1 MSIDPDIFRL
11 DPVEARL
18 LGCLVEKAALTP
30 EAYPLT
36 VNAAVLAANQKSSRE
51 PVMNLEPG
59 AVEHALR
66 RLEDRK
72 LVAVVHGARAQRYE
86 HRLDTA
92 WQLTPQQRALL
103 ALLFLRG
110 PQTLPELHLRCERL
124 ARFESVGEVRDTLAR
139 LAQREP
145 ALVANVGR
153 QPGQREDRYMHLC
166 GGPVT
171 IHSPPGSDDDAGST
185 EPARRGDQGLAARVS
200 ELEAKVAEL
209 EARLSAF
216 EQGNPSATPK
226 LSSP

>member
-1 MSIDPDIFRL
+1 MTIDSDTFRL

-18 LGCLVEKAALTP
+18 LGCLVEKATLTP
-30 EAYPLT
+30 ESYPLT
-36 VNAAVLAANQKSSRE
+36 VNSAVLAANQKTSRD
-51 PVMNLEPG
+51 PLMQLEPG

-72 LVAVVHGARAQRYE
+72 LVAVAHGARAQRYE

-92 WQLTPQQRALL
+92 WKVTPQQRALL

-124 ARFESVGEVRDTLAR
+124 ARFESADDVRETLAR

-145 ALVANVGR
+145 ALVVNIGR
-153 QPGQREDRYMHLC
+153 QAGQREDRWMHLC
-166 GGPVT
+166 SGSVA
-171 IHSPPGSDDDAGST
+171 IHSPPGSDDDADAAG
-185 EPARRGDQGLAARVS
+185 PARHAEAGLAARIA

-209 EARLSAF
+209 EARLAALES
-216 EQGNPSATPK
+216 
-226 LSSP
+226 

>member
-1 MSIDPDIFRL
+1 MSIDPDTFRL
-11 DPVEARL
+11 DAIEARL

-92 WQLTPQQRALL
+92 WQLTPPQRALL
-103 ALLFLRG
+103 TLLFLRG
-110 PQTLPELHLRCERL
+110 PQTLPELLARSERL
-124 ARFESVGEVRDTLAR
+124 ARFESAGEVRDTLAR

-145 ALVANVGR
+145 ALVVNVGR
-153 QPGQREDRYMHLC
+153 QPGQREDRWMHLC
-166 GGPVT
+166 SGAVA
-171 IHSPPGSDDDAGST
+171 IHSPPGHDEPDDAAAAAA
-185 EPARRGDQGLAARVS
+185 ARRGGEPGLAARVA

-209 EARLSAF
+209 EARLTALES
-216 EQGNPSATPK
+216 
-226 LSSP
+226 

>member
-1 MSIDPDIFRL
+1 MSIDPDTFRL
-11 DPVEARL
+11 DAIEARL

-36 VNAAVLAANQKSSRE
+36 VNAAVLAANQKTSRE
-51 PVMNLEPG
+51 PVMQLEPG

-66 RLEDRK
+66 RLEDRR

-110 PQTLPELHLRCERL
+110 PQTVPELHARSERL
-124 ARFESVGEVRDTLAR
+124 ARFESAAEVRDTLVR

-145 ALVANVGR
+145 ALVIDLGR
-153 QPGQREDRYMHLC
+153 QPGQREDRWMHLC
-166 GGPVT
+166 GGPVA
-171 IHSPPGSDDDAGST
+171 IHSPPGGDEPDQAGAS
-185 EPARRGDQGLAARVS
+185 ERRSEAGLAARVA

-209 EARLSAF
+209 ETRLTALES
-216 EQGNPSATPK
+216 
-226 LSSP
+226 

>member
-1 MSIDPDIFRL
+1 MSIDPDLFRL

-18 LGCLVEKAALTP
+18 LGCLIEKAALTP
-30 EAYPLT
+30 EVYPLT

-110 PQTLPELHLRCERL
+110 PQTVPELYQRSERL
-124 ARFESVGEVRDTLAR
+124 ARFGSADEVRDTLAR
-139 LAQREP
+139 LAQRDP
-145 ALVANVGR
+145 PLVANVGR
-153 QPGQREDRYMHLC
+153 QPGQREDRYMHLAC
-166 GGPVT
+166 GPVA
-171 IHSPPGSDDDAGST
+171 IHPRSASDAADDQTAPPERID
-185 EPARRGDQGLAARVS
+185 ELATRIAA
-200 ELEAKVAEL
+200 LEARVAEL
-209 EARLSAF
+209 EARLA
-216 EQGNPSATPK
+216 GPTG
-226 LSSP
+226 